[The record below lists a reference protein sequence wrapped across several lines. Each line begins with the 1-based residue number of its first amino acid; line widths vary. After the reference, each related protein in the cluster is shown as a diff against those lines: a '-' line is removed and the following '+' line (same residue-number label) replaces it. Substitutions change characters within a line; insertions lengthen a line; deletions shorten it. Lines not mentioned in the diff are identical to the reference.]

1 VSRHGVPADE
11 RRHVTIDVDR
21 ARRDTP
27 GCAHVVHLNNAGSSL
42 PPKQV
47 LDAVI
52 GHVELEGRIG
62 GYEAHAQ
69 NEEAIER
76 FYGATA
82 ELIGARPEEM
92 AFCPSATRAWDMAFY
107 AFHFDRGDRVLTSV
121 ADYISNYIAYI
132 QTAAR
137 TGVEIVTVP
146 NDEHGQV
153 SVDAL
158 RDLVDERVKLVAIT
172 HVPTNSGLVNPV
184 EEIGSI
190 TRDAGIPYL
199 VDACQSAGQMP
210 VDVDTIGCDALSAT
224 GRKFLRG
231 PRGTGFLYVRSN
243 LLERLEPPLLD
254 MRAAD
259 WVAPDRY
266 QLRPDGRRFEEWEQ
280 DYAGK
285 AGLARAVDYALEWGI
300 DAIWERVRVLGGSLR
315 TQLGEVDG
323 VTTYD
328 PGSVRCGIVTFA
340 VAGVPA
346 EEMKQALARERIN
359 VTVAATSSAVIDAI
373 ERDLPD
379 LVRASVHYFNT
390 DEELE
395 RAVDCVRVAA
405 RSVSVRGEA

>member
-1 VSRHGVPADE
+1 VR
-11 RRHVTIDVDR
+11 IDVER

-27 GCAHVVHLNNAGSSL
+27 GCAYVVHLNNAGSSL
-42 PPKQV
+42 PPRPV

-52 GHVELEGRIG
+52 GHIELEGRIG

-69 NEEAIER
+69 NEEAVER
-76 FYGATA
+76 FYSATA
-82 ELIGARPEEM
+82 ELIGAGREEI
-92 AFCPSATRAWDMAFY
+92 AFCSSATRAWDMAFY
-107 AFHFDRGDRVLTSV
+107 AFGFQRGDRILTSV

-132 QTAAR
+132 QVAER

-146 NDEHGQV
+146 NDERGQV
-153 SVDAL
+153 SVETL
-158 RDLVDERVKLVAIT
+158 RELVDERVKLVAIT

-184 EEIGSI
+184 AEIGAI
-190 TRDAGIPYL
+190 TREAGIPYL

-210 VDVDTIGCDALSAT
+210 LDVEAIGCDALSAT

-231 PRGTGFLYVRSN
+231 PRGTGFLYMRSS

-266 QLRPDGRRFEEWEQ
+266 QLRRDGRRFEEWEQ

-285 AGLARAVDYALEWGI
+285 VGLARAIDYVMEWGI
-300 DAIWERVRVLGGSLR
+300 NAIWERVSASGERLR
-315 TQLGEVDG
+315 TLLSEVEG
-323 VTTYD
+323 LTIHD
-328 PGSVRCGIVTFA
+328 PGAVRCGIVTFA
-340 VAGVPA
+340 VAGVSA
-346 EEMKQALARERIN
+346 ERVKEALAREQIN
-359 VTVAATSSAVIDAI
+359 VTVAPTSSAVIDAL

-395 RAVDCVRVAA
+395 RAVATVRSTVA
-405 RSVSVRGEA
+405 

>member
-1 VSRHGVPADE
+1 LTE
-11 RRHVTIDVDR
+11 IDVTR
-21 ARRDTP
+21 ARRETP

-42 PPKQV
+42 PPQPV

-62 GYEAHAQ
+62 GYEAHAKHEQ
-69 NEEAIER
+69 AVER

-82 ELIGARPEEM
+82 ELLGASAHEM
-92 AFCPSATRAWDMAFY
+92 AFCSSATRAWDMAFY
-107 AFHFDRGDRVLTSV
+107 AFTLERGDRVLTSV
-121 ADYISNYIAYI
+121 ADYISNYIAYL
-132 QTAAR
+132 QVAQQ

-153 SVDAL
+153 SVEAL
-158 RDLVDERVKLVAIT
+158 RDLIDERVKLVAIT

-184 EEIGSI
+184 AGIGEI
-190 TRDAGIPYL
+190 TRAAGIPYL

-210 VDVDTIGCDALSAT
+210 LDVDAIGCDALSAT

-231 PRGTGFLYVRSN
+231 PRGTGFLYVRSS

-266 QLRPDGRRFEEWEQ
+266 ELRQDGRRFEEWEQ

-285 AGLARAVDYALEWGI
+285 IGLARAIDYALEWGL
-300 DAIWERVRVLGGSLR
+300 DAIWERVSLLAERLR
-315 TQLGEVDG
+315 TLLGEVEG
-323 VTTYD
+323 VTVHD
-328 PGSVRCGIVTFA
+328 PGRVRCGIVTFA
-340 VAGVPA
+340 VAGLPA
-346 EEMKQALARERIN
+346 EEVKDALSREQIN
-359 VTVAATSSAVIDAI
+359 VTVSSTTSAVIDSL
-373 ERDLPD
+373 ERGLPD

-390 DEELE
+390 EEELE
-395 RAVDCVRVAA
+395 RAVACIRDAA
-405 RSVSVRGEA
+405 QVEA

>member
-1 VSRHGVPADE
+1 M
-11 RRHVTIDVDR
+11 TIDVEQ

-27 GCAHVVHLNNAGSSL
+27 GCEHVIHLNNAGSSL
-42 PPKQV
+42 PPRQV

-69 NEEAIER
+69 NERHVER
-76 FYGATA
+76 FYGAAA
-82 ELIGARPEEM
+82 ELIGAHSREI
-92 AFCPSATRAWDMAFY
+92 AFCSSATRAWDMAFY
-107 AFHFDRGDRVLTSV
+107 GFAFKRGDRIVTSI

-132 QTAAR
+132 QVAER
-137 TGVEIVTVP
+137 TGAEIVTVP

-158 RDLVDERVKLVAIT
+158 RELVDERVKLIAIT

-184 EEIGSI
+184 AEVGAVA
-190 TRDAGIPYL
+190 RAAAIPYL
-199 VDACQSAGQMP
+199 VDACQSAGQIP
-210 VDVDTIGCDALSAT
+210 LDVESIGCDALSAT

-231 PRGTGFLYVRSN
+231 PRGTGFLYVRGS

-266 QLRPDGRRFEEWEQ
+266 ELRRDGRRFEEWEQ

-285 AGLARAVDYALEWGI
+285 VGLARAIDYALESGI
-300 DAIWERVRVLGGSLR
+300 GAIWERVQ
-315 TQLGEVDG
+315 QLGERLRALLSEVEG
-323 VTTYD
+323 VTVHD
-328 PGSVRCGIVTFA
+328 PGQVRCGIVTFA
-340 VAGVPA
+340 VDGVPA
-346 EEMKQALARERIN
+346 ERIKTALARERIN
-359 VTVAATSSAVIDAI
+359 VTVSATSSAVIDTL
-373 ERDLPD
+373 ERNLPD

-390 DEELE
+390 DDELA
-395 RAVDCVRVAA
+395 RAVACVRVAA
-405 RSVSVRGEA
+405 R